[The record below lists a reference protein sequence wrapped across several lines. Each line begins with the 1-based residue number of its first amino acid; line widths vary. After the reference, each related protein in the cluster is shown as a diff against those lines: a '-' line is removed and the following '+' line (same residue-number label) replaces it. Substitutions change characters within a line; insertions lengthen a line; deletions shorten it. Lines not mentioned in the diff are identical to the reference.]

1 MNKASAHCVETP
13 ELALSQKQ
21 PGDASV
27 IPGWLTI
34 RAERQGSVSSRGEPL
49 ALRSVPT
56 FTEGCTGNTSSQML
70 LDMHYTSPHFFL
82 LSFSL
87 IFFFLRKCFFDYVDV
102 LQQELSLVYM
112 SIQHKC
118 KEHLVSDKD
127 TVAKQIKSTDRRPK
141 YRERLCTKDDTGPLR
156 QG

>member
-27 IPGWLTI
+27 VPGSLTI
-34 RAERQGSVSSRGEPL
+34 RAERQGSVSSCGEPL
-49 ALRSVPT
+49 ALHSVPT
-56 FTEGCTGNTSSQML
+56 FAEGCTGNASSQML
-70 LDMHYTSPHFFL
+70 LDMHYTSPDFFL

-87 IFFFLRKCFFDYVDV
+87 IFFFSQKVFLSDYVDV

-141 YRERLCTKDDTGPLR
+141 YRESYAPKTTQAL
-156 QG
+156 